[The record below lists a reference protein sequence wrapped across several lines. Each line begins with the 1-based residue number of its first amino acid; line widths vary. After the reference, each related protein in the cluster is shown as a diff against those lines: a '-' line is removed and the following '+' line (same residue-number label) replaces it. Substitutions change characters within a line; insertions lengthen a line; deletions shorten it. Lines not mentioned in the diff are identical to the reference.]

1 MTRKI
6 MLVEDDQP
14 ILDMMDIL
22 LRRIGYEPV
31 LVPDV
36 QDALLRVKN
45 DPPALILLD
54 IMMSPV
60 NGWEFLETVRT
71 EYKIRELPVILF
83 TASPSV
89 RERIDQMNDPYLGVL
104 QKPVSIT
111 ELKAGL
117 ERFLGAGIKKP

>member
-14 ILDMMDIL
+14 ILDMMDII

-36 QDALLRVKN
+36 LDALERVKS

-54 IMMSPV
+54 IMMTPM
-60 NGWEFLETVRT
+60 NGWEFLEKLRT
-71 EYKIRELPVILF
+71 EYDNKDLPVILF

-89 RERIDQMNDPYLGVL
+89 QEKIAVMNDPNLGVL
-104 QKPVSIT
+104 QKPVSIP
-111 ELKAGL
+111 ELKAGI
-117 ERFLGAGIKKP
+117 ERFLGK